1 VRAIVVD
8 ARQLSIT
15 EITRR
20 YGFSWSTI
28 MALVRTWSER
38 VAEHRRRQCCQ
49 VPADRRDQP
58 APAASLRDRALNVDT
73 GEALGV
79 VKHRS
84 AKALRAFLSAQ
95 GRRWLKGVE
104 VVVTDGSEAYRAAI
118 ATHLSHGT
126 HVVDRFHAVRWFA
139 TGVIEVRRRIQRIGD
154 KVERPAFDP

>member
-38 VAEHRRRQCCQ
+38 VAEHRRRQRCQ

-79 VKHRS
+79 VESWPPHAGRT
-84 AKALRAFLSAQ
+84 LST
-95 GRRWLKGVE
+95 V
-104 VVVTDGSEAYRAAI
+104 
-118 ATHLSHGT
+118 
-126 HVVDRFHAVRWFA
+126 
-139 TGVIEVRRRIQRIGD
+139 
-154 KVERPAFDP
+154 